1 MSDSRHRFVSVAL
14 LAAFTLPA
22 MPAWAQTTTPSA
34 DLGLPPIP
42 AVPPVPQVGE
52 GKPLTL
58 AAAVD
63 SALRQN
69 YLIQLQAVQVSLAR
83 AALARAEAGIQPT
96 VGFSGS
102 YAQTWSSTTTPPIT
116 GTVGGVPFSIP
127 APTPTNPVYN
137 FGLTLTYPLYSG
149 NALQDSITIARAG
162 VRAAEA
168 SLTATVAQVILQVR
182 QAYYGVQLAQGQ
194 ISAAQRALDAARE
207 NVRVTDARVRVGTS
221 PRFDLLQA
229 QVQLAQSEQSLTQ
242 GKANAVLTQQTLDTV
257 INVPLTSTIAPATP
271 LGLPEPPQNLER
283 LVQTAL
289 RTRAELAAARANV
302 EAARVNIDLA
312 EAGLRPRITISGGPS
327 AQTGDPTQRAPVNYS
342 GTVTLTLAI
351 LDGGLT
357 QANVESARQQLSQAQ
372 VQEAQLRQSVE
383 QQVRTSYLNLQNA
396 AETLRSAEAQLTAAR
411 EALRI
416 ANVRFQAG
424 VGTQLEVV
432 TAVQSQATADQAV
445 VQAQFN
451 YNLALAQIDQA
462 VGAQVKF

>member
-1 MSDSRHRFVSVAL
+1 M
-14 LAAFTLPA
+14 
-22 MPAWAQTTTPSA
+22 
-34 DLGLPPIP
+34 
-42 AVPPVPQVGE
+42 
-52 GKPLTL
+52 TL
-58 AAAVD
+58 AAAAD
-63 SALRQN
+63 TALRQN
-69 YLIQLQAVQVSLAR
+69 YLIQLQAIQVLLAR
-83 AALARAEAGIQPT
+83 AALSRAEAGIQPAL
-96 VGFSGS
+96 GLSGS
-102 YAQTWSSTTTPPIT
+102 YTQTWSSTTPPPIT
-116 GTVGGVPFSIP
+116 GTVGGVPFTVP
-127 APTPTNPVYN
+127 ASTPTNPVYN
-137 FGLTLTYPLYSG
+137 FGLTLSYPLYSG

-182 QAYYGVQLAQGQ
+182 QTYYGVQLAQGQ
-194 ISAAQRALDAARE
+194 VSAAQRSVDAARE

-229 QVQLAQSEQSLTQ
+229 QVQLALSEQTLTQ
-242 GKANAVLTQQTLDTV
+242 AKANAVLAQQTLDTV

-271 LGLPEPPQNLER
+271 LGLPEPPQNLES

-312 EAGLRPRITISGGPS
+312 EAGLRPRITISGGPTV
-327 AQTGDPTQRAPVNYS
+327 QTGDPTQRAPVNYS
-342 GTVTLTLAI
+342 GTATLTLAI

-357 QANVESARQQLSQAQ
+357 RANVESARQQLSQAQ

-462 VGAQVKF
+462 VGVQVKF